1 MLIQTPESRLCKH
14 FVFVLHSL
22 WVCRPCNSFAKHTSC
37 LQNKSI
43 YLKHPLESG
52 SVWQLTGNFVQQVIK
67 VVGDGSDGR
76 VDGGVGGTEGG
87 GQDGDGLSGPR
98 RDRW

>member
-1 MLIQTPESRLCKH
+1 MYYTCYGSAAFALNTPP
-14 FVFVLHSL
+14 VFKI
-22 WVCRPCNSFAKHTSC
+22 RA
-37 LQNKSI
+37 

-87 GQDGDGLSGPR
+87 GEDGDGLSGPW

>member
-1 MLIQTPESRLCKH
+1 MYYTCYGSATLATVSLNTLP
-14 FVFVLHSL
+14 VFKI
-22 WVCRPCNSFAKHTSC
+22 RA
-37 LQNKSI
+37 

-52 SVWQLTGNFVQQVIK
+52 SVWQLTGNFVQEVIK

-87 GQDGDGLSGPR
+87 GEDGDRLSGPR